1 MTDTTIKK
9 IHSQD
14 SPRGTMGPV
23 YLAAGKRMSLRLWTE
38 EAGGDEKPPRRR
50 DYETVGYVI
59 EGRAELESEGQT
71 VRLETGDSWVVPEG
85 ALHTY
90 RILEGPFRAVEATAP
105 PAEFHGRDS
114 ARPPQDTARGV
125 AGDSE

>member
-1 MTDTTIKK
+1 
-9 IHSQD
+9 
-14 SPRGTMGPV
+14 MGQK
-23 YLAAGKRMSLRLWTE
+23 YLASGKAVSMRLWQQEQPGAAKNPTQ
-38 EAGGDEKPPRRR
+38 R

-71 VRLETGDSWVVPEG
+71 VRLETGDSWVVPQG

-105 PAEFHGRDS
+105 PAEFHGRDE
-114 ARPPQDTARGV
+114 AP
-125 AGDSE
+125 

>member
-14 SPRGTMGPV
+14 SPRGAMGQV
-23 YLAAGKRMSLRLWTE
+23 YLAAGKRVSLRLWNEE
-38 EAGGDEKPPRRR
+38 EAAGEKPPRRR

-59 EGRAELESEGQT
+59 EGKAELESEGQT
-71 VRLETGDSWVVPEG
+71 VRLEAGDSWVVPQG

-105 PAEFHGRDS
+105 PAEFHGRDD
-114 ARPPQDTARGV
+114 AP
-125 AGDSE
+125 